1 MAVYLRILRHPR
13 MAVLY
18 GAALVARLP
27 IGLNGVA
34 VVLFLREQTGAFSV
48 PGAVAGGLVLGMG
61 LGAPLAGRFVDRR
74 GTQVLLALAA
84 ANASGILA
92 LLALG
97 SSGAPAGVLVALALA
112 TGLSFPPS
120 PSVLRARFPVLLR
133 GEPELVASAY
143 ALDAVVLELTFVAG
157 PLLVAALVA
166 TVGPG
171 AALVVSATTV
181 LSGVAVFLAA
191 LPAEEAPAP
200 RRAGGLLGVLRS
212 PGIQTLILTML
223 PVGVAIGSLEVTV
236 PAFAVE
242 ESHAK
247 LAGVLLAIW
256 SLASA
261 AGGLLY
267 GVRTRPAPLPVLH
280 RRLTLAL
287 PLGFLPLLA
296 APSVWVMASL
306 LLPAGVLIAPII
318 ATRNELASVAAPPGE
333 EIEALTWPLTA
344 LAGGIGLGA
353 AAAGALID
361 GWGWRAGVVLAV
373 ACAAAAG
380 LAATA
385 RRESLP
391 AAVVEG
397 TG

>member
-18 GAALVARLP
+18 AAALVARLP
-27 IGLNGVA
+27 IGINGLA
-34 VVLFLREQTGAFSV
+34 VVLFLREQTGAFAV
-48 PGAVAGGLVLGMG
+48 GGAVAGGLVLGIG
-61 LGAPLAGRFVDRR
+61 LGAPLAGRFVDRK
-74 GTQVLLALAA
+74 GTRVLLALAA
-84 ANASGILA
+84 ANASGILG

-97 SSGAPAGVLVALALA
+97 SSDAPAGVLVAVALL

-133 GEPELVASAY
+133 SEPELVASAY
-143 ALDAVVLELTFVAG
+143 ALDAVVLELTFVFA
-157 PLLVAALVA
+157 PLLVAAMVA

-171 AALVVSATTV
+171 AALVVSAVAV

-191 LPAEEAPAP
+191 LPAEGAPSP

-236 PAFAVE
+236 PAFAVA

-267 GVRTRPAPLPVLH
+267 GVRSRPAPLPVLH
-280 RRLTLAL
+280 RWLTLGL
-287 PLGFLPLLA
+287 PLTFLPLLA
-296 APSVWVMASL
+296 APSIWVMAWL

-353 AAAGALID
+353 AAAGGLID
-361 GWGWRAGVVLAV
+361 GSGWRAGGVLAV
-373 ACAAAAG
+373 ACAAAAA
-380 LAATA
+380 LTATA
-385 RRESLP
+385 RRGSMP
-391 AAVVEG
+391 AAAIESPG
-397 TG
+397 

>member
-1 MAVYLRILRHPR
+1 

-27 IGLNGVA
+27 IGINGLA
-34 VVLFLREQTGAFSV
+34 VVLFLRGQTGAFTV
-48 PGAVAGGLVLGMG
+48 GGAVAGALVLGIG
-61 LGAPLAGRFVDRR
+61 LGAPLAGRFVDRKGPR
-74 GTQVLLALAA
+74 VLLALAA
-84 ANASGILA
+84 ANASGILS
-92 LLALG
+92 LLVLG
-97 SSGAPAGVLVALALA
+97 SSGAPAGVLVAVALA
-112 TGLSFPPS
+112 TGISFPPS

-133 GEPELVASAY
+133 SEPELVASAY
-143 ALDAVVLELTFVAG
+143 ALDAVVLELTFVSA

-171 AALVVSATTV
+171 AALVVSAATV
-181 LSGVAVFLAA
+181 LGGVAVFLAA
-191 LPAEEAPAP
+191 LPDEEAPSP

-256 SLASA
+256 SLASV

-267 GVRTRPAPLPVLH
+267 GVRARPAPLPVLH
-280 RRLTLAL
+280 RWLTFAL
-287 PLGFLPLLA
+287 PLAFLPLLT
-296 APSVWVMASL
+296 APSIWVMAWL

-361 GWGWRAGVVLAV
+361 GSGWRAGVVLAV

-380 LAATA
+380 LTASA
-385 RRESLP
+385 RRGSLP
-391 AAVVEG
+391 AGVVESAG
-397 TG
+397 

>member
-1 MAVYLRILRHPR
+1 MTVYLRLLRHPR

-27 IGLNGVA
+27 IGINGLA
-34 VVLFLREQTGAFSV
+34 LVLFLREETGTFAV
-48 PGAVAGGLVLGMG
+48 GGAVAGGLVLGMG
-61 LGAPLAGRFVDRR
+61 LGAPFAGRFVDRR
-74 GTQVLLALAA
+74 GPRVLLALAG

-92 LLALG
+92 LLVLG
-97 SSGAPAGVLVALALA
+97 SSGAPAGALVAVALV

-143 ALDAVVLELTFVAG
+143 ALDAVILELTFVSA
-157 PLLVAALVA
+157 PLLVAVMVA
-166 TVGPG
+166 TVGAG
-171 AALVVSATTV
+171 AALVVSAATV
-181 LSGVAVFLAA
+181 LSGVVVFLAA
-191 LPAEEAPAP
+191 LPTEDAPSP
-200 RRAGGLLGVLRS
+200 RRVGGLLGVLRS
-212 PGIQTLILTML
+212 PGIRTLILTML

-247 LAGVLLAIW
+247 LAGVLLAVW

-267 GVRTRPAPLPVLH
+267 GVRSRPVPLPVLH
-280 RRLTLAL
+280 RWLTLAL
-287 PLGFLPLLA
+287 PLAFLPLLA
-296 APSVWVMASL
+296 APSIWVMAWL
-306 LLPAGVLIAPII
+306 LLPAGVFIAPII

-361 GWGWRAGVVLAV
+361 GSGWRAGVVLAV
-373 ACAAAAG
+373 ACAAAGGMVAS
-380 LAATA
+380 A
-385 RRESLP
+385 RRSSLRP
-391 AAVVEG
+391 ADAPA
-397 TG
+397 